1 MYKLNIFAGT
11 ICAFVTKQMFMTY
24 KYRAEQKLLDK
35 QRTKLYYIC
44 EQICIL
50 LYELVLCI
58 EVIIMTKY
66 EAVAQAIKTDI
77 ENGRFLPRSC

>member
-1 MYKLNIFAGT
+1 
-11 ICAFVTKQMFMTY
+11 MFMTY

-77 ENGRFLPRSC
+77 ENGLYKEGKPILPRSC

>member
-1 MYKLNIFAGT
+1 MYKLNIFTGT

-58 EVIIMTKY
+58 EVI
-66 EAVAQAIKTDI
+66 
-77 ENGRFLPRSC
+77 L